1 MPICRHVYEV
11 LHEKVPLEKVVETM
25 LQREVTPEN

>member
-1 MPICRHVYEV
+1 V
-11 LHEKVPLEKVVETM
+11 LHEGVPIKQVVESM

>member
-1 MPICRHVYEV
+1 V
-11 LHEKVPLEKVVETM
+11 LHEGVPIKQVVETM